1 MSAALEA
8 LLQHPGIWRGNELSG
23 VALPSIPSGF
33 AELDCELPGGGW
45 PRGALT
51 EILYDNEG
59 IGEVSLLAP
68 ALMRL
73 SREEAWIA
81 FVNPPYLPYAPALAG
96 SNIDLSKIV
105 LIRTHSSDESMWA
118 MEQALRSGSCTAVLG
133 FMPYCSERG
142 LRRMQAA
149 AEAGKCLAVYFA
161 QGHHALH
168 ASPAALRVKLI
179 PQRQGT
185 RGTLVQI
192 IKRRGGGWAPTL
204 NLGLHHALAVS
215 QFPGTPA
222 ADIPARL
229 VFA

>member
-8 LLQHPGIWRGNELSG
+8 LLRHPGIWRGNELSG
-23 VALPSIPSGF
+23 VALSSIPSGF

-51 EILYDNEG
+51 EILYDREG

-68 ALMRL
+68 ALTKL
-73 SREEAWIA
+73 SREEAWVA
-81 FVNPPYLPYAPALAG
+81 FVDPPYLPYAPALAG

-105 LIRTHSSDESMWA
+105 LVRTRSSNEGMWA

-133 FMPYCSERG
+133 FMPHCNERG

-149 AEAGKCLAVYFA
+149 AEAGKCLAVCFA
-161 QGHHALH
+161 HSHHASR
-168 ASPAALRVKLI
+168 ASPAALRVKLA
-179 PQRQGT
+179 PQRQ
-185 RGTLVQI
+185 GTLVQI

-204 NLGLHHALAVS
+204 NLSLHHALAVP
-215 QFPGTPA
+215 QFPGTSA
-222 ADIPARL
+222 GNIPARL
-229 VFA
+229 IFA

>member
-8 LLQHPGIWRGNELSG
+8 LLRHPGIWRGNELSG
-23 VALPSIPSGF
+23 VALSSIPSGF

-51 EILYDNEG
+51 EILYDREG

-68 ALMRL
+68 ALTKL
-73 SREEAWIA
+73 SREEAWVA
-81 FVNPPYLPYAPALAG
+81 FVDPPYLPYAPALAG

-105 LIRTHSSDESMWA
+105 LVRTHSSNEGMWA

-133 FMPYCSERG
+133 FMPHCNERG

-149 AEAGKCLAVYFA
+149 AEAGKCLAVCFA
-161 QGHHALH
+161 HSHHASR
-168 ASPAALRVKLI
+168 ASPAALRVKLA
-179 PQRQGT
+179 PQRQ
-185 RGTLVQI
+185 GTLVQI

-204 NLGLHHALAVS
+204 NLSLHHALAVP
-215 QFPGTPA
+215 QFPGTSA
-222 ADIPARL
+222 GNIPARL
-229 VFA
+229 IFA